1 MDSVSLERPGK
12 VIVCL
17 NELSLLSCLNYHVYF
32 LYRHTHTRV
41 KRVVVNYLE
50 GSQDPLLSLKRIF
63 WDTFLL
69 FCKKRGL
76 RIILLAFK
84 TSRHGNE
91 NGI

>member
-1 MDSVSLERPGK
+1 MKTGTVTMSMEMVKMDEKKKGLCNMDSVSLERPGK

-50 GSQDPLLSLKRIF
+50 GSQDPLLSLF
-63 WDTFLL
+63 FT
-69 FCKKRGL
+69 
-76 RIILLAFK
+76 IL
-84 TSRHGNE
+84 
-91 NGI
+91 